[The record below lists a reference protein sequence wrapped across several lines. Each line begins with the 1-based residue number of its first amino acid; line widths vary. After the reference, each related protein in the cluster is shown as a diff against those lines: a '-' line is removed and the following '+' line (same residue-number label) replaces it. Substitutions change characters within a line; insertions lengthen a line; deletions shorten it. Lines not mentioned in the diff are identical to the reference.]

1 MINWNSIQHPSENR
15 DEYFRL
21 LKAVKSPL
29 SLLPAELLITHSNS
43 PDISEPTNAHYEIA
57 AALKRIGTKESN
69 SRAEFILQQCSGEP
83 CEDFFAA
90 NCESWGIP
98 IFKEDILNVRD
109 FKFGFLFSFRDHTSS
124 WSEDYVAREWFYT
137 SPEALFTKQWSLW
150 NCDSG
155 NEELT
160 YSETGDYKQ
169 LLYLIASK
177 YSDYE
182 ALKSPV
188 FTMYEL
194 KAFAQMHAKQNTEYT
209 EDELIENFLIQNPNW
224 VES

>member
-29 SLLPAELLITHSNS
+29 SLLPAELLITLSNS

-124 WSEDYVAREWFYT
+124 WCEDYAAREWFYT
-137 SPEALFTKQWSLW
+137 NPEALFTKQWSLW
-150 NCDSG
+150 NSDSG
-155 NEELT
+155 NEELR

-188 FTMYEL
+188 FT
-194 KAFAQMHAKQNTEYT
+194 T
-209 EDELIENFLIQNPNW
+209 DELSMLAKKN
-224 VES
+224 S